1 MHLQNTMFYF
11 YLEIMDKRVQKTINA
26 VYAAFAEVLKEK
38 DFADLSVEDILKR
51 ANISRSTFYAH
62 FKTKGDVLDSV
73 SRNIFNHVFSHALEQ
88 EESHDFSQA
97 SILDYEHLFTHVL
110 YHLRDEKEL
119 IQSILAT
126 SCRKDFLN
134 ELREHI
140 APLIL
145 RCLREGFFVQKEVPE
160 ELQLRHIEESFLAT
174 VAYWFESGC
183 GKSPEEMV
191 EAFLCL
197 NR

>member
-1 MHLQNTMFYF
+1 
-11 YLEIMDKRVQKTINA
+11 MDKRIQKTINA
-26 VYAAFAEVLKEK
+26 VYAAFAEALKEK

-51 ANISRSTFYAH
+51 AGVSRSTFYAH
-62 FKTKGDVLDSV
+62 FKTKGDVLDSI
-73 SRNIFNHVFSHALEQ
+73 SRNIFHHVFSHTLEQ

-97 SILDYEHLFTHVL
+97 SILDYEHLFIHTL

-119 IQSILAT
+119 IQSILAR
-126 SCRKDFLN
+126 SCKTEFLN

-140 APLIL
+140 SPLIQ
-145 RCLREGFFVQKEVPE
+145 RCLREGFFAQKEVPE
-160 ELQLRHIEESFLAT
+160 ELQLAHIEESFLTT
-174 VAYWFESGC
+174 VAYWFASGC
-183 GKSPEEMV
+183 EKSPEETI